1 MKKTKLYIITFA
13 SVALI
18 LSGCGRRGDS
28 SSAST
33 GTSASLDTSLS
44 SSETT
49 SISTSGSSPTSNTL
63 SNSSIESVMT
73 TIYFNL
79 TRYGL
84 FNGQHGTDISA
95 KNLEFGYEYTA
106 LSGSL
111 LPNSDVITHELG
123 AEFSGWVYQSSSGGL
138 IKFDE
143 MPATEGIVLQAWF
156 KDTDPSSS
164 SESLSSESS
173 GSESSS
179 EETNSGLYL
188 DLSNDEMAFLV
199 ESYSTAFETTEWT
212 TEISVEKDTY
222 FSIKSLGDKF
232 GIGDDTYPSYAAGY
246 RENNVLRVG
255 YTLDADASN
264 GLYTADILTPLTTAD
279 ESGSTDTGATYFKY
293 INNME
298 PQGLS
303 FKKGGTFALYIR
315 FYNDYSWVSIW
326 AEEK

>member
-18 LSGCGRRGDS
+18 LSGCGKKGDS
-28 SSAST
+28 SSISS
-33 GTSASLDTSLS
+33 GTSDSFNTSLS

-49 SISTSGSSPTSNTL
+49 SSFVSDSNPTSITL

-73 TIYFNL
+73 TIYLNL

-84 FNGQHGTDISA
+84 FNGQHGTDIAA

-111 LPNSDVITHELG
+111 LPGSELISHELG

-138 IKFDE
+138 IKFDK
-143 MPATEGIVLQAWF
+143 MPAAEGIVLQAWF
-156 KDTDPSSS
+156 KDNDSSSS
-164 SESLSSESS
+164 SEDLSSDSS
-173 GSESSS
+173 SYESSS

-188 DLSNDEMAFLV
+188 DLSSDEKAFLV
-199 ESYSTAFETTEWT
+199 ESYSTTFQTTEWI
-212 TEISVEKDTY
+212 TEVNVEQDTY

-246 RENNVLRVG
+246 KENNVLRVG
-255 YTLDADASN
+255 YTLDADASS
-264 GLYTADILTPLTTAD
+264 GLYTADILAPLTSPD
-279 ESGSTDTGATYFKY
+279 DSGSTDTGATYLKY
-293 INNME
+293 INNKE
-298 PQGLS
+298 PQGLT
-303 FKKGGTFALYIR
+303 FKKSGTFAIYLR

-326 AEEK
+326 AQEK